1 MTANPRAES
10 LPSQINFSVLWQ
22 LAWPSILF
30 AVLRHGY
37 RIVDQFYAQYI
48 SVDAQAAIGS
58 TTYFSIL
65 ASGFFTI
72 IAFGTAPLVGR
83 AVGAGDWDKLKSI
96 VNAALTGVL
105 ILSVVAMLFGTTSSG
120 LIVQGLGLTGQTAA
134 EAENYV
140 FTLCLTMP
148 PLVLA
153 PLLDQ
158 SLIASGDTRTPMK
171 AHALILAMNLILTPL
186 FILGLDLGIIG
197 AALSSTT
204 STAIGGIYALSRL
217 FRLAPFAPDIM
228 IRPTMLRSIVHI
240 GTPMGLGVAAYALT
254 YWGILATTVSPLGPH
269 VNAALGIGFSAL
281 EGVTW
286 PAFHGFSL
294 AIASLVGRSLGAKRP
309 DLAWVSIQ
317 KGLVIASTLGI
328 IASCAFYFGQW
339 TLTGFFTEDTLVHAT
354 AATYAAIIAWSQLA
368 VALEAIL
375 EGVLSGAGA
384 TRAIFWASTPIN
396 LMRIPFGWYFAIKL
410 GYGPVGLWWV
420 LNVTTYAKVIIKG
433 WIVQRGSWSTL
444 ELETSPN

>member
-1 MTANPRAES
+1 MTKAAKVEH
-10 LPSQINFSVLWQ
+10 LPSQINFRILWQ

-48 SVDAQAAIGS
+48 SMEAQAAIGS

-65 ASGFFTI
+65 ASGLFTI

-83 AVGAGDWDKLKSI
+83 SVGAGDSDKLKLI
-96 VNAALTGVL
+96 VNSALTGVL
-105 ILSVVAMLFGTTSSG
+105 VLSGLAMLVGTSLSG
-120 LIVQGLGLTGQTAA
+120 VIVQGLGLTGQTAS

-140 FTLCLTMP
+140 YTLCLTMP

-158 SLIASGDTRTPMK
+158 SLIAAGDTRTPMK
-171 AHALILAMNLILTPL
+171 AHAIILSMNLILTPV

-204 STAIGGIYALSRL
+204 STAAGGIYALSRL
-217 FRLAPFAPDIM
+217 FRLTPFSPEIVA
-228 IRPTMLRSIVHI
+228 RPVMLRAIVKI

-254 YWGILATTVSPLGPH
+254 YWGILATTVSPMGPH

-309 DLAWVSIQ
+309 DLAWISIR
-317 KGLVIASTLGI
+317 KGVYIASTLGI
-328 IASCAFYFGQW
+328 IASGAFYLGQW
-339 TLTGFFTEDTLVHAT
+339 QLTGLFTEDDLVHAT
-354 AATYAAIIAWSQLA
+354 AANYAAIIAWSQLA

-375 EGVLSGAGA
+375 EGVLSGSGA

-396 LMRIPFGWYFAIKL
+396 LMRIPLGWYFAIKL
-410 GYGPVGLWWV
+410 ELGPAGLWWV
-420 LNVTTYAKVIIKG
+420 LNVTTYAKVLIKG
-433 WIVQRGSWSTL
+433 AIVRRGAWSTL
-444 ELETSPN
+444 EL

>member
-1 MTANPRAES
+1 M
-10 LPSQINFSVLWQ
+10 
-22 LAWPSILF
+22 
-30 AVLRHGY
+30 
-37 RIVDQFYAQYI
+37 
-48 SVDAQAAIGS
+48 
-58 TTYFSIL
+58 
-65 ASGFFTI
+65 
-72 IAFGTAPLVGR
+72 
-83 AVGAGDWDKLKSI
+83 
-96 VNAALTGVL
+96 
-105 ILSVVAMLFGTTSSG
+105 
-120 LIVQGLGLTGQTAA
+120 
-134 EAENYV
+134 
-140 FTLCLTMP
+140 
-148 PLVLA
+148 
-153 PLLDQ
+153 
-158 SLIASGDTRTPMK
+158 
-171 AHALILAMNLILTPL
+171 
-186 FILGLDLGIIG
+186 
-197 AALSSTT
+197 
-204 STAIGGIYALSRL
+204 
-217 FRLAPFAPDIM
+217 
-228 IRPTMLRSIVHI
+228 
-240 GTPMGLGVAAYALT
+240 AAYALT

-309 DLAWVSIQ
+309 DLAWVSIR

-396 LMRIPFGWYFAIKL
+396 LMRIPFGWYFAIRL

-444 ELETSPN
+444 ELETSAS

>member
-1 MTANPRAES
+1 MAVS
-10 LPSQINFSVLWQ
+10 LAVDSFRCFTTRLPHRR
-22 LAWPSILF
+22 SILRSIYF
-30 AVLRHGY
+30 
-37 RIVDQFYAQYI
+37 
-48 SVDAQAAIGS
+48 VDAQAAIGS

-83 AVGAGDWDKLKSI
+83 AVGAGDWGKLKSI

-217 FRLAPFAPDIM
+217 FRLAPL
-228 IRPTMLRSIVHI
+228 LR
-240 GTPMGLGVAAYALT
+240 
-254 YWGILATTVSPLGPH
+254 
-269 VNAALGIGFSAL
+269 
-281 EGVTW
+281 
-286 PAFHGFSL
+286 
-294 AIASLVGRSLGAKRP
+294 RS
-309 DLAWVSIQ
+309 
-317 KGLVIASTLGI
+317 
-328 IASCAFYFGQW
+328 
-339 TLTGFFTEDTLVHAT
+339 
-354 AATYAAIIAWSQLA
+354 
-368 VALEAIL
+368 
-375 EGVLSGAGA
+375 
-384 TRAIFWASTPIN
+384 
-396 LMRIPFGWYFAIKL
+396 
-410 GYGPVGLWWV
+410 
-420 LNVTTYAKVIIKG
+420 
-433 WIVQRGSWSTL
+433 
-444 ELETSPN
+444 

>member
-1 MTANPRAES
+1 MTAAARAEP
-10 LPSQINFSVLWQ
+10 LPSQINFGVLWQ

-48 SVDAQAAIGS
+48 SMEAQAAIGS

-65 ASGFFTI
+65 ASGLFTI
-72 IAFGTAPLVGR
+72 IAFGAAPLVGR
-83 AVGAGDWDKLKSI
+83 AVGAGDPQKLRAT
-96 VNAALTGVL
+96 VNAALTGVF
-105 ILSVVAMLFGTTSSG
+105 ILSALAIVVGTSASG
-120 LIVQGLGLTGQTAA
+120 FIVQGLGLSGQTAS

-171 AHALILAMNLILTPL
+171 AHAIILSMNLILTPTL
-186 FILGLDLGIIG
+186 ILGLDLGIVG
-197 AALSSTT
+197 AALSSTA
-204 STAIGGIYALSRL
+204 STAVGALYGLSRL
-217 FRLAPFAPDIM
+217 FRLAPFSLD
-228 IRPTMLRSIVHI
+228 TMLRPSMLRPIIKI

-254 YWGILATTVSPLGPH
+254 YWGILATTVSPMGPH

-309 DLAWVSIQ
+309 DLAWMSVR
-317 KGLVIASTLGI
+317 KGIFIASTLGI
-328 IASCAFYFGQW
+328 IASSAFYFGQW
-339 TLTGFFTEDTLVHAT
+339 HLTGLFTEDDLVHAT
-354 AATYAAIIAWSQLA
+354 AANYAAIIAWSQLA

-375 EGVLSGAGA
+375 EGVLSGSGA
-384 TRAIFWASTPIN
+384 TRAVFWASTPIN
-396 LMRIPFGWYFAIKL
+396 LMRIPLGWYFAIKL
-410 GYGPVGLWWV
+410 DFGPVGLWWV
-420 LNVTTYAKVIIKG
+420 LNVTTYAKVLIKG
-433 WIVQRGSWSTL
+433 WIVKRGAWSTL
-444 ELETSPN
+444 DL

>member
-1 MTANPRAES
+1 MA
-10 LPSQINFSVLWQ
+10 

-83 AVGAGDWDKLKSI
+83 AVGAGDWGKLKSI

-217 FRLAPFAPDIM
+217 FRLAPCSGNHDSTYNAAFYRADRYPD
-228 IRPTMLRSIVHI
+228 
-240 GTPMGLGVAAYALT
+240 GLGSG
-254 YWGILATTVSPLGPH
+254 GIRSHLLGDLGNDGLPSGTSCKRR
-269 VNAALGIGFSAL
+269 LGIGFSAL

-309 DLAWVSIQ
+309 DLAWVSIR

-339 TLTGFFTEDTLVHAT
+339 TLTGFYRGQLSARDGSHLRGHHRLVS
-354 AATYAAIIAWSQLA
+354 IGRRPRSDFGGCPEWSWCN
-368 VALEAIL
+368 
-375 EGVLSGAGA
+375 
-384 TRAIFWASTPIN
+384 RAIFWVLPHQPHANPI
-396 LMRIPFGWYFAIKL
+396 R
-410 GYGPVGLWWV
+410 VV
-420 LNVTTYAKVIIKG
+420 LCD
-433 WIVQRGSWSTL
+433 
-444 ELETSPN
+444 